1 MIKEESHH
9 GKQADQKMKPFL
21 VLQFLMKNSDENHT
35 VSAPDIV
42 DYLQNECE
50 IYAERRSIYRDIE
63 EINKALLMTRDEISI
78 QEASDL
84 LEEDEEEKFI
94 VYDKSKKGFYARQR
108 QYDVNDV
115 RMLAECVYST
125 KSISQSACDR
135 LIEVLCGLT
144 SDFQAEQIKHDAYLV
159 DRQRVKTNIQ
169 YALSTITEAMSTK
182 IEGVRHTPEQITF
195 KYLYYDISDIQ
206 KQKERKKTYCVS
218 PFRILINDDY
228 YYLLAFDDDAND
240 MRTYR
245 IDRMKGVSRTGKP
258 RNGEKFFH
266 ELDMAAFARKHF
278 GMFSGR
284 EEHITL
290 RFTSPLLNA
299 VIDRFG
305 TKEAFYLP
313 SDKDHFTVSVA
324 VDISDNFFSWICQF
338 GNKVKI
344 ISPASVVDDFKSYL
358 TNIQKLYGSN

>member
-1 MIKEESHH
+1 MEKEESHH

-35 VSAPDIV
+35 VSASDIV

-135 LIEVLCGLT
+135 LIDVLCGLT

-169 YALSTITEAMSTK
+169 YALSTIAEAMSTK

-228 YYLLAFDDDAND
+228 YYLLAFDDGAND

-258 RNGEKFFH
+258 RNGEKF
-266 ELDMAAFARKHF
+266 
-278 GMFSGR
+278 
-284 EEHITL
+284 
-290 RFTSPLLNA
+290 
-299 VIDRFG
+299 
-305 TKEAFYLP
+305 
-313 SDKDHFTVSVA
+313 
-324 VDISDNFFSWICQF
+324 
-338 GNKVKI
+338 
-344 ISPASVVDDFKSYL
+344 
-358 TNIQKLYGSN
+358 